1 MFVGDF
7 SNFPRRH
14 DESVDLPEDALV
26 AELHEL
32 EVALHVAEV
41 AADLG
46 DAAAHL
52 VQDGR
57 ERRVDVHDDLQV
69 VRKVLP
75 SPASDVKQNSSRVLP
90 CHFFLRFSSSKIWTR

>member
-1 MFVGDF
+1 MFAVTA
-7 SNFPRRH
+7 SSRRH

-32 EVALHVAEV
+32 EVALHVDQV
-41 AADLG
+41 AADVA

-57 ERRVDVHDDLQV
+57 ERLVDVHDDLQV
-69 VRKVLP
+69 VRKILP
-75 SPASDVKQNSSRVLP
+75 SPSRDV
-90 CHFFLRFSSSKIWTR
+90 